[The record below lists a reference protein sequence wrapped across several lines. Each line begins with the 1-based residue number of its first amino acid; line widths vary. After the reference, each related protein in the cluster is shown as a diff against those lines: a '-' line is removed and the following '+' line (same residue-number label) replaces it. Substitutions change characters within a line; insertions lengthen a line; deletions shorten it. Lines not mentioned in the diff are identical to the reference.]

1 MSHVRVA
8 SLNLAYR
15 LLRPLLFRLDPETA
29 HELGLAALRMAA
41 HMGRLN
47 PLRSAP
53 LMKPREAFG
62 LCFPNPVGLAAGMD
76 KNGDCI
82 AGLAA
87 LGFGFIELGTVT
99 PRPQPGNPKPRL
111 FRLPQAG
118 AVINRM
124 GFNNKGVDYL
134 IDRVRT
140 AGYDGVLGINIG
152 KNRDT
157 PNERALDDYLLC
169 LRKVYPYAHYVTV
182 NISSPNTPGLR
193 ELQHPDKLQQL
204 LSGLKREQGRLSQ
217 EQGRY
222 VPLVLKVAPDLEPAD
237 VETIAA
243 VVRNQGIDAVIATN
257 TTAARPAAVHGLP
270 FAEEEGGLSG
280 RPLAERSTQVIRQFR
295 SVTDGDLALI
305 GCGGIFSATDAEI
318 KMAAGADLVQIYT
331 GFIYRGPALIEEIV
345 AILP

>member
-99 PRPQPGNPKPRL
+99 PRPQPGNGGDQLRASSCL
-111 FRLPQAG
+111 MDLNTGG
-118 AVINRM
+118 AVTS
-124 GFNNKGVDYL
+124 G
-134 IDRVRT
+134 
-140 AGYDGVLGINIG
+140 LGWG
-152 KNRDT
+152 
-157 PNERALDDYLLC
+157 C
-169 LRKVYPYAHYVTV
+169 
-182 NISSPNTPGLR
+182 TPG
-193 ELQHPDKLQQL
+193 
-204 LSGLKREQGRLSQ
+204 
-217 EQGRY
+217 
-222 VPLVLKVAPDLEPAD
+222 
-237 VETIAA
+237 AA
-243 VVRNQGIDAVIATN
+243 
-257 TTAARPAAVHGLP
+257 
-270 FAEEEGGLSG
+270 GGLGHMPGG
-280 RPLAERSTQVIRQFR
+280 RRS
-295 SVTDGDLALI
+295 S
-305 GCGGIFSATDAEI
+305 
-318 KMAAGADLVQIYT
+318 
-331 GFIYRGPALIEEIV
+331 
-345 AILP
+345 